1 MFPHKVPF
9 LRANSLIMQIFNVL
23 HVEFQIFSWLTK
35 VALLGVTLSG
45 LDVLEVLETSLA
57 PIRISN
63 SNSTFSLNYYSLPR
77 FSS

>member
-35 VALLGVTLSG
+35 VALLWCNSQRVRRVGGVGNFTR
-45 LDVLEVLETSLA
+45 TY
-57 PIRISN
+57 PN
-63 SNSTFSLNYYSLPR
+63 Q
-77 FSS
+77 

>member
-1 MFPHKVPF
+1 
-9 LRANSLIMQIFNVL
+9 MQIFNVL

-63 SNSTFSLNYYSLPR
+63 SNSTFSLNTILYLVFLLKNRLYSAITNLQAPV
-77 FSS
+77 

>member
-35 VALLGVTLSG
+35 VELLGVTLSG